1 MFKKLKLLFISAAA
15 LVTVAAPVAVT
26 VTASASDITN
36 GLCTGADL
44 KTSGGSCGTAD
55 TNTFSS
61 VLTNIINLLSLIIG
75 VVAVIMVIWGG
86 FNYITSGGDSGKVGT
101 AKSTIMYAIIGL
113 IIVAFAQL
121 IVKFVLNKAKNT
133 TG

>member
-1 MFKKLKLLFISAAA
+1 MFKKLKIAFLSVAAA
-15 LVTVAAPVAVT
+15 LTIAAPVAISA
-26 VTASASDITN
+26 TAGATNITDSLCN
-36 GLCTGADL
+36 GANLQ
-44 KTSGGSCGTAD
+44 TSGNAQCD
-55 TNTFSS
+55 TDQGTFSS

-75 VVAVIMVIWGG
+75 IVAVIMVIWGG
-86 FNYITSGGDSGKVGT
+86 FNYITSGGDSGKVTT

-121 IVKFVLNKAKNT
+121 IVKFVLNKAKST